1 MHERSVPAAE
11 TAQPVSAA
19 KETVQRETLRSAE
32 PVHERSVP
40 VAETAQPIPAAKETV
55 QRETLRSAEPV
66 HEQTEQTP
74 EFTGPA
80 ERKTVQREV
89 LKSAEPVHE
98 RSVTA
103 AEEAEPVSVSE
114 KTIQR
119 ETLKSAE
126 PIHETGKA
134 AELPVVQRQR
144 ASETVQRESLKTA
157 VPVESSAGVPQMPV
171 LRREFSENHSRQ
183 EKQPGGSHSE
193 GTPAAATP
201 VIQRESDFSSGDD
214 LQSLLSSLPTHYE
227 MPRAQVEAIRSGNIP
242 QSNAVQ
248 REYQASQ
255 PEKQGEKAVSTA
267 SPQSMIQREPDL
279 VLPKQQNHNAA
290 YTQNSAAGEP
300 VIQREMAAP
309 SKKSSMPFPGV
320 LPGFGQTSGSHNNS
334 SNFQKPQNMFPGVNT
349 SYNSQTSDMVQREI
363 MEPAAVPETG
373 INEEDAVTA
382 GRDLVSSI
390 KDELPPE
397 VTPQELDILADRL
410 MPRIKRMMRA
420 ESERSIFR

>member
-1 MHERSVPAAE
+1 MKPAGPVPA
-11 TAQPVSAA
+11 QSVH
-19 KETVQRETLRSAE
+19 SAE
-32 PVHERSVP
+32 P
-40 VAETAQPIPAAKETV
+40 
-55 QRETLRSAEPV
+55 
-66 HEQTEQTP
+66 
-74 EFTGPA
+74 
-80 ERKTVQREV
+80 
-89 LKSAEPVHE
+89 
-98 RSVTA
+98 
-103 AEEAEPVSVSE
+103 AEPVSASE
-114 KTIQR
+114 KNIQR

-126 PIHETGKA
+126 PIHETGKS
-134 AELPVVQRQR
+134 AELPVVRRQH
-144 ASETVQRESLKTA
+144 ASETVQREPLKTA
-157 VPVESSAGVPQMPV
+157 VPVESSAGTLQMPV

-193 GTPAAATP
+193 GTPAAAMP

-349 SYNSQTSDMVQREI
+349 SYNSQASDMVQREI

-397 VTPQELDILADRL
+397 VTSQELDILADRL